1 MKNGVTNATRPVGPS
16 MRRDGADGVEGKGC
30 ALPLG
35 KKILKINILRWVFRP
50 LFFHNFCCFN
60 ELENAALKA
69 CLNEY

>member
-1 MKNGVTNATRPVGPS
+1 MTTATRPVGPS
-16 MRRDGADGVEGKGC
+16 LRMDGVQGKGC

-35 KKILKINILRWVFRP
+35 KKILKNQPSKMRFQAP
-50 LFFHNFCCFN
+50 FFHDFCCFN